1 MQGLVL
7 KDLGRRF
14 GNVDAVKDV
23 NITLQPG
30 EFLSLLGPSGC
41 GKTTTL
47 RMIAGFLAPTSGSI
61 LLDGVEVSSPRGSVP
76 PEKRGMSMIFQSYA
90 IWPNMTVLENVA
102 FGLKLRKMDKADV
115 RRRAGEM
122 LEAVRLSHLAD
133 RYPSELSG
141 GQQQRVALARAL
153 VIRPKLL
160 LLDEPLSN
168 LDASLRED
176 MRFEIKRIH
185 DEFRITSVYVTHDQS
200 EAMVTSDR
208 IAVINHG
215 KVEQIDT
222 PYEIYTRPTTRF
234 VAGFIGRTNQ
244 ITGTRRAGQV
254 DFTGFALPLSL
265 FTGTE
270 PEVFIS
276 IRPQS
281 LHLSATEP
289 VTDDLFKLRGK
300 ISARAFLGETW
311 DYVFRTDSGLELR
324 IVARPHQIYQLGDDV
339 WATASQD
346 QIVQIH

>member
-1 MQGLVL
+1 MKGLVL

-14 GNVDAVKDV
+14 GAVDAVKDV
-23 NITLQPG
+23 NIELQPG

-61 LLDGVEVSSPRGSVP
+61 ILDGVEVSSPQNSLP

-90 IWPNMTVLENVA
+90 IWPNMTVAQNVA
-102 FGLKLRKMDKADV
+102 FGLNLRKLDRAEVK
-115 RRRAGEM
+115 RRTGEM
-122 LEAVRLSHLAD
+122 LEAVRLNMLAD

-215 KVEQIDT
+215 RVEQIDT
-222 PYEIYTRPTTRF
+222 PYEIYTRPKTRF

-244 ITGTRRAGQV
+244 LTGRRGAAGV
-254 DFTGFALPLSL
+254 DFTGFTLPDAL
-265 FTGTE
+265 FTGADT
-270 PEVFIS
+270 EVFVS

-281 LHLSATEP
+281 LHLSVEEP
-289 VTDDLFKLRGK
+289 AENALKLPGR
-300 ISARAFLGETW
+300 ITARAFLGETW
-311 DYVFRTDSGLELR
+311 DYVFATEAGLEMR
-324 IVARPHQIYQLGDDV
+324 VVARPHEIYEVGAPV
-339 WATASQD
+339 WAAAARD
-346 QIVQIH
+346 QVVQIR

>member
-14 GNVDAVKDV
+14 GDFDAVKDV
-23 NITLQPG
+23 NIELQPG

-61 LLDGVEVSSPRGSVP
+61 ILDGVEVSSARGSVP

-90 IWPNMTVLENVA
+90 IWPNMTVAQNVA
-102 FGLKLRKMDKADV
+102 FGLNLRKLDKAEV

-222 PYEIYTRPTTRF
+222 PFEIYTRPTTRF

-244 ITGTRRAGQV
+244 VTGKRGTGSVA
-254 DFTGFALPLSL
+254 FSGFALPGDL
-265 FTGTE
+265 FTGAGA
-270 PEVFIS
+270 EVFIS

-281 LHLSATEP
+281 LHLSAAEP
-289 VTDDLFKLRGK
+289 ATDNLLKLRGRIK
-300 ISARAFLGETW
+300 ERAFLGETW
-311 DYVFRTDSGLELR
+311 DYVFVTDSGLELR
-324 IVARPHQIYQLGDDV
+324 IVARPHEIYALGAEV
-339 WATASQD
+339 WATAARD

>member
-1 MQGLVL
+1 MQGLIL

-14 GNVDAVKDV
+14 GAVDAVRDV
-23 NITLQPG
+23 NIELQPG

-61 LLDGVEVSSPRGSVP
+61 ILDGVEVSSPRGSLP

-90 IWPNMTVLENVA
+90 IWPNMTVAQNVA
-102 FGLKLRKMDKADV
+102 FGLNLRKLDKAEI
-115 RRRAGEM
+115 RRRTGEM
-122 LEAVRLSHLAD
+122 LEAVRLNALAD

-208 IAVINHG
+208 IAVINQG
-215 KVEQIDT
+215 RVEQIDT
-222 PYEIYTRPTTRF
+222 PYEIYTKPRTRF

-244 ITGTRRAGQV
+244 ITGRRGAQGV
-254 DFTGFALPLSL
+254 DFDGFTLPGAA
-265 FTGTE
+265 FTGSE
-270 PEVFIS
+270 PDVFIS
-276 IRPQS
+276 VRPQS
-281 LHLSATEP
+281 LHLSAEEP
-289 VTDDLFKLRGK
+289 VTDNALKLKGT
-300 ISARAFLGETW
+300 IAGRAFLGETW
-311 DYVFRTDSGLELR
+311 DYVFRSDAGLELR
-324 IVARPHQIYQLGDDV
+324 ITARPHEVYALGAPV
-339 WATASQD
+339 WARASSD
-346 QIVQIH
+346 QVVQIL